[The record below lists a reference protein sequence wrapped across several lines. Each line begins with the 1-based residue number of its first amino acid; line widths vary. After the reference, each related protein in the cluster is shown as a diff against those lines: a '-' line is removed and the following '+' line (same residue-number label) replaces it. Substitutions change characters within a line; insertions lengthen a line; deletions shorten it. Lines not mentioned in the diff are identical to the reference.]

1 MILVLCDEADASASW
16 AAEAMRMRG
25 KALVVV
31 TGADLAAAE
40 RWEHRVGAAGA
51 DCELHLAGGAR
62 LRGRDTEGVLNRL
75 SYLPAAWL
83 RRFSSPDRDY
93 AVQEMYAFYLSW
105 MHALPGP
112 KLNAPTPQGLCGNPR
127 HPSAW
132 TALAAQAGLP
142 VRPFRQS
149 SADDPALLWQ
159 TQPGHATVY
168 VVGARVVGPP
178 ALVWAHRAACLRLA
192 KASGAMML
200 GIAFAADAGGAWH
213 MSGATVMPDLIG
225 GGEPLADALAAALSP

>member
-25 KALVVV
+25 KAPVIV

-51 DCELHLAGGAR
+51 DCELLLAGGVG
-62 LRGRDTEGVLNRL
+62 LRSRDTEGVLNRL

-83 RRFSSPDRDY
+83 RHFSSPDRDY

-112 KLNAPTPQGLCGNPR
+112 KLNAPTPQGLCGNAR

-132 TALAAQAGLP
+132 TALAARAGLP
-142 VRPFRQS
+142 VRPFLQS

-168 VVGARVVGPP
+168 VVGGRVVGPG
-178 ALVWAHRAACLRLA
+178 ALVWAHQAACLRLA
-192 KASGAMML
+192 KAAGVMML
-200 GIAFAADAGGAWH
+200 GISFAADAGGVWH
-213 MSGATVMPDLIG
+213 MSSAAVMPDLIG
-225 GGEPLADALAAALSP
+225 GGEPLADALVAALSP